1 MAGDFA
7 AYLSENSTGKSAD
20 ETVTASKV
28 NGEVVASFDSLGAG
42 YYFVNTTTGSVCSLV
57 NKDSSQTLREK
68 NDLPSIVKRL
78 LQQQR
83 GLKL

>member
-1 MAGDFA
+1 MQPTYQKTALA
-7 AYLSENSTGKSAD
+7 RAAD

-68 NDLPSIVKRL
+68 NDLPSIVKKIVTTAE
-78 LQQQR
+78 